1 MSQTPEQIQ
10 KNFED
15 LDYTQGIRREL
26 IGELLPEAKKKDYD
40 AVAATAKLLDGM
52 DKVSVGRLKINEKS
66 KENATRA
73 DESAAMAQFLV
84 SLSDRRQRG
93 EGTGQ
98 GAATYNPVLDKK
110 LPDDRRPAYD
120 KSVLDRQASNENSQ
134 EFQARMENAGG
145 R

>member
-1 MSQTPEQIQ
+1 MNQTPEQIQ

-26 IGELLPEAKKKDYD
+26 IGELLPDAKKKDYD
-40 AVAATAKLLDGM
+40 AVAATSKLLDGM
-52 DKVSVGRLKINEKS
+52 DKVSTGRLKINEKS

-93 EGTGQ
+93 EGVGQ
-98 GAATYNPVLDKK
+98 GAASYNPVVDTK
-110 LPDDRRPAYD
+110 LPEGRRPAYD
-120 KSVLDRQASNENSQ
+120 KSVLDRQASGENSQ
-134 EFQARMENAGG
+134 EFQTRMETQGN